1 MPQSVS
7 ELRPYKSLLLGK
19 VRDGVP
25 LAPLV
30 NNVLN
35 EVAGLVNAGPSYA
48 FQRKQGARA
57 TGELVAGFI
66 HYIEDRPVTWTTDE
80 TVIDRVHQLVLV
92 CRRKHHIAIYASD
105 NRFRASLANR
115 FDDPEAKSGLGAIE
129 SIPSGELN
137 AAFVQ
142 GPTLTLW
149 LAGTHRRTTVK
160 ADSKILSGLNLRD
173 ALDPLDDQTYYFSA
187 ARSLVGR
194 TPVGVTPRRSSLWAG
209 VTREWQDF
217 RETVELLL
225 RQLETVTQPQLTPLP
240 VLAVAAIGASAVDGA
255 FDVSLQPPEL
265 LADDPTIDQDTRAEL
280 ERWGLRSSLE
290 ILDVDGADFQAR
302 IYLDGEALGTLHF
315 KVDLSNP
322 QKVRWEV
329 AGEATSTATAER
341 HGDALHHCRSI
352 HWVKIRYDSGHTISD
367 GAVFQ
372 VRFRD
377 AQFPNFVW
385 TDLTG
390 FDPGREKP
398 HPLSDIG
405 NQRSLFDWIQRFW
418 PNHDQSQTLP
428 GGWLACD
435 DGTMEI
441 ADFIH
446 LDVEGNPPSLS
457 LIHVKGA
464 YASSQRQISVSA
476 YEVVVGQAVKNLR
489 YLDRLALEEGLAAGI
504 GRMVGR
510 LIWHDRDRTTRQEMI
525 RALQDIGTNYQ
536 RHVVVFQP
544 HVTRTRHDS
553 ARATASGT
561 ELMRLRQLDTLLLG
575 ADADA
580 HALGAR
586 FSVLADG
593 A

>member
-1 MPQSVS
+1 MPRSVS
-7 ELRPYKSLLLGK
+7 ELKPYKSLLLGR
-19 VRDGVP
+19 VRDDVP
-25 LAPLV
+25 LPPLV

-35 EVAGLVNAGPSYA
+35 EIEASVNAGPNYA
-48 FQRKQGARA
+48 LQRKQGGRA
-57 TGELVAGFI
+57 TGELVAGFV
-66 HYIEDRPVTWTTDE
+66 HYIEDRPVPWTTDE
-80 TVIDRVHQLVLV
+80 TVTDRVHQLVLV
-92 CRRKHHIAIYASD
+92 CRRKQHIAIYASD
-105 NRFRASLANR
+105 NRFRASLAKM
-115 FDDPEAKSGLGAIE
+115 FDDPEAIGGLGAIE

-149 LAGTHRRTTVK
+149 LAGTHRRTPVK

-173 ALDPLDDQTYYFSA
+173 ALDPLDDQSYYFSA

-209 VTREWQDF
+209 ATREWQDF

-225 RQLETVTQPQLTPLP
+225 RQLEAVTQPQLTPLP
-240 VLAVAAIGASAVDGA
+240 VLAVSAIGTSPVESA
-255 FDVSLQPPEL
+255 FDLSLQPPEL
-265 LADDPTIDQDTRAEL
+265 LADDPTIDQETREEL
-280 ERWGLRSSLE
+280 ERWGLRSSFE
-290 ILDVDGADFQAR
+290 ILDVDGADFRAR
-302 IYLDGEALGTLHF
+302 IYLDGESLGTASF
-315 KVDLSNP
+315 KVDLSHP
-322 QKVRWEV
+322 QRVGLTV
-329 AGEATSTATAER
+329 TGEAATTGTAER
-341 HGDALHHCRSI
+341 HREALRQCSRV

-377 AQFPNFVW
+377 TPFSNFVW
-385 TDLTG
+385 TDLSG
-390 FDPGREKP
+390 FDPTREKP
-398 HPLSDIG
+398 DPLSDIG

-418 PNHDQSQTLP
+418 PNHDQSATLP

-446 LDVEGNPPSLS
+446 LDEGNPPSLS

-464 YASSQRQISVSA
+464 LASSQRQISVSA

-504 GRMVGR
+504 DRMVGQLVWR
-510 LIWHDRDRTTRQEMI
+510 DRNRTTRQEMI
-525 RALQDIGTNYQ
+525 RALQDIGANYQ

-544 HVTRTRHDS
+544 HVARTRHDS
-553 ARATASGT
+553 ARANAVGT
-561 ELMRLRQLDTLLLG
+561 ELTRLRQLDTLLLG

-580 HALGAR
+580 HALGAQ